1 MKKSKNILAI
11 GILSLTYIPSI
22 TSAANTELPVNT
34 SNEVQNMAKN
44 IVNEKGVRN
53 ILAGSVEYSANATE
67 FSTGDQYTGTIH
79 LTNTVGNTISAGTKI
94 IVAIPPTAVDY
105 SGWNFTDPTLSSI
118 FDVAVSAEQ
127 GTITFT
133 LKADIIGVADISVP
147 FFTTIIGP
155 ENTSY
160 PVSVSSQNTDGTFTD
175 VVVNNDQIIIP
186 QKDNPDPSYG
196 VLNMYW
202 GVTKSGLSN
211 TFVGKSPTSI
221 NNISTGIFSRNT
233 NDIQNYIE
241 INPEQKTV
249 LNSNEHYEV
258 TYEIHS
264 TKGLGNIS
272 LNNIE
277 VLDAT
282 TGSVV
287 PTSDYTVTT
296 TGTHSVSFV
305 FLSPEQSSIKV
316 NHKYVINLTSLAT
329 DDGDIYNSNSTL
341 QIKNASTITK
351 EESFPL
357 NNIFT
362 TRGSSVIFPSITAN
376 NKTYNSGELTST
388 NILEKVTSGVTATDT
403 IDGDITGNIIT
414 DYKDLLSKKDSSGVY
429 LNQVDYSVKNSLG
442 YSSSRS
448 ITVTITDK
456 QSGKDVTVKYV
467 DTEGNK
473 ISDDVVKS
481 GAIGDNYSTEQ
492 KDIEGYTF
500 KEVQGN
506 ATGQFTDSPQTVT
519 YVYTKNPVKAADV
532 ISKYVD
538 TEGNKISDDVVKSGN
553 IGDKYTTEEKD
564 IDGYTFKEM
573 GKDSAAVSGDFTD
586 KDQTV
591 TYVYTKNPVAA
602 ADVTAKYV
610 DTEGNKI
617 SDDIVKSG
625 NIGDKYTTEQKDID
639 GYTFKEMGK
648 DSAAVSGDFTDKAQ
662 TVTYVYTKDKVNPL
676 TPTPADNK
684 PSHKENTHKSVP
696 FSSTH
701 NTLPETGENER
712 MTLMSVGTGL
722 ILLMVALIAS
732 IFRFKKFK
740 NNK

>member
-1 MKKSKNILAI
+1 MAD
-11 GILSLTYIPSI
+11 
-22 TSAANTELPVNT
+22 TELPVNT
-34 SNEVQNMAKN
+34 SNEVQNKDKN
-44 IVNEKGVRN
+44 MVNEEGVRD

-79 LTNTVGNTISAGTKI
+79 LTNTAGNTISAGTKI

-118 FDVAVSAEQ
+118 FDVTVSAEQ

-202 GVTKSGLSN
+202 GVTNSGLSN

-296 TGTHSVSFV
+296 TGTNSVSFV
-305 FLSPEQSSIKV
+305 FLSPEQSSIKT

-329 DDGDIYNSNSTL
+329 DDGDVYNSNSTL
-341 QIKNASTITK
+341 QIKNASTVIK

-362 TRGSSVIFPSITAN
+362 TQGSSIIFPNITAN

-388 NILEKVTSGVTATDT
+388 NILQKVTSGVTATDT

-414 DYKDLLSKKDSSGVY
+414 DYKDLLSKKDSPGVY
-429 LNQVDYSVKNSLG
+429 FNQVDYSVKNSLG

-481 GAIGDNYSTEQ
+481 GAIGDDYNTEQ

-506 ATGQFTDSPQTVT
+506 PTGQFTDKAQTVT
-519 YVYTKNPVKAADV
+519 YVYTKNPVTAADV
-532 ISKYVD
+532 TAKYVD

-553 IGDKYTTEEKD
+553 IGDVYSTEQKD
-564 IDGYTFKEM
+564 IEGYTFKEVQ
-573 GKDSAAVSGDFTD
+573 GNPIGQFTD
-586 KDQTV
+586 TPQTV
-591 TYVYTKNPVAA
+591 TYVYTKNPVKA
-602 ADVTAKYV
+602 ADVTAHYV
-610 DTEGNKI
+610 DIDGNKI
-617 SDDIVKSG
+617 SDDVVKSG
-625 NIGDKYTTEQKDID
+625 NIGDDYSTEQKDIA
-639 GYTFKEMGK
+639 GYTFKEVQGNPT
-648 DSAAVSGDFTDKAQ
+648 GQFTDTPQ
-662 TVTYVYTKDKVNPL
+662 TVTYVYKKSKVNPVKSN
-676 TPTPADNK
+676 PDDNK
-684 PSHKENTHKSVP
+684 PSHKEDTSKP
-696 FSSTH
+696 EFSSTH
-701 NTLPETGENER
+701 DALPETGENEI
-712 MTLMSVGTGL
+712 MTLMSVWAGL
-722 ILLMVALIAS
+722 ILLMVALMVS
-732 IFRFKKFK
+732 VFRFKRFK
-740 NNK
+740 SNK